1 MAMVTGIATILMLLK
16 AQGVMMQFSYVSMGT
31 RNMRKLGGQFI
42 NGVSYMTG
50 KTKAAASTISSKT
63 SSAKTAH
70 KIRSVESK
78 AVRTGKTQAVRYQ
91 NKQGTTVT
99 HTATPATPRPSTANK
114 TGTTY
119 EAPQVKVTRVSAP
132 KTIPKDK
139 L

>member
-1 MAMVTGIATILMLLK
+1 MATATKKPAAK
-16 AQGVMMQFSYVSMGT
+16 APAKKTPTKPAAPVEAEATEEETAF
-31 RNMRKLGGQFI
+31 
-42 NGVSYMTG
+42 GVSDV
-50 KTKAAASTISSKT
+50 
-63 SSAKTAH
+63 
-70 KIRSVESK
+70 VELI

-99 HTATPATPRPSTANK
+99 HTATPATPRPSATNK

-119 EAPQVKVTRVSAP
+119 EAPKVKVTRVSAP